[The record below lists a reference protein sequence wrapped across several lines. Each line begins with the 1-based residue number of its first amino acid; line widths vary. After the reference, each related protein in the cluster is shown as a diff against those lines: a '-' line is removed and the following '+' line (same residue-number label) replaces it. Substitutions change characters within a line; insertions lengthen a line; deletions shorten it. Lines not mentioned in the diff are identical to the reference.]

1 MVAQLCMGD
10 KTHSQLVDLISFNEK
25 TLMMQCSS
33 TWFACS
39 WKFDVDNVFYQVLA
53 KKILLICS
61 LIKPFCYIPRLSL
74 NKTVWLVDSWSH
86 APDQIQ
92 MYPDR
97 DTIAQLLPMRRIQQH
112 VFAIWSFRESL
123 NIYNKALNVWSLE
136 KLVSFVFPRVLVFPK
151 TKLRETSGLSEKHS
165 NCFSR
170 VHTLSV

>member
-1 MVAQLCMGD
+1 MCFIEGLTDQEILRKEMVAQLCMGD

-92 MYPDR
+92 MSRPG
-97 DTIAQLLPMRRIQQH
+97 
-112 VFAIWSFRESL
+112 
-123 NIYNKALNVWSLE
+123 YNCAVVAHAPN
-136 KLVSFVFPRVLVFPK
+136 
-151 TKLRETSGLSEKHS
+151 TTA
-165 NCFSR
+165 CFCHMI
-170 VHTLSV
+170 VKGKFKYI